1 MARYFYSEEKGLQ
14 LEVQPIPEIGAYDF
28 PSLSD
33 EEKARYQR
41 LRSIVRDVEKI
52 ERNQSVAQDDGELER
67 FYRRELNPE
76 QCEAAFALSGPTLVI
91 AGAGSGK
98 TRTIVYRTAYMLQKG
113 IPPESILLLTFT
125 RRAAGEMIERVK
137 ALVGSDTASRITAG
151 TFHSFA
157 NLQLRRYGREI
168 GVEPNFTICDEEDS
182 ADIVE
187 LIKSELDIKSLGK
200 QFPKKSVVVEM
211 ISRARNHGITIEKA
225 VSLHY
230 PKYADSIPEL
240 EKIAERYG
248 IFKGERGMLDYDDLL
263 DKFLELLEK
272 SPQTLERLQNRYSY
286 VMVDEYQDTNLVQGR
301 IADKIA
307 AASGNIMVVGD
318 DSQSIYAFRGA
329 NFENILRFPERW
341 KDCRLIKLVRN
352 YRSQCLLLDFTNDI
366 VRNFYVSYDK
376 KLFSEMRDSTL
387 KPKIFRAGSQEQE
400 AELVVSKIEEL
411 IDRKGVEPKD
421 IAVLYRSSFHA
432 NALQTVLL
440 RRGIDFAMFGGVK
453 FTERRH
459 VKDLLSY
466 LRIIQNP
473 KEAVAL
479 NRVVRLLPG
488 VGASTAAKIANE
500 FTESGRLPLEKY
512 AKKKFYQPL
521 CELSELLDEASKE
534 ELSTRQLIDIVID
547 FYKPILKELEEDY
560 DERIED
566 FAVLRTVAAG
576 YRTLESFLTDFS
588 LDPPNSQLNGSKID
602 IRDAS
607 KSDKVVLSTI
617 HSAKGLE
624 WNTVFVIN
632 MAEGAF
638 PSEKSAGN
646 LSMLEEERRLF
657 YVACSR
663 AKERLFISYP
673 EKLAFCQGFGLA
685 MPSRFLAEID
695 EALYDFGR

>member
-1 MARYFYSEEKGLQ
+1 MARYFYTEDKGLQ
-14 LEVQPIPEIGAYDF
+14 LEVRPIPEIGAYDF
-28 PSLSD
+28 PALSD
-33 EEKARYQR
+33 EEKMRYQR
-41 LRSIVRDVEKI
+41 LRSIVKDVEKI
-52 ERNQSVAQDDGELER
+52 QQNQCDSREEGELER
-67 FYRRELNPE
+67 FYRTQLNPE

-125 RRAAGEMIERVK
+125 RRAAGEMVERVRS
-137 ALVGSDTASRITAG
+137 LVGSDTASRITAG

-157 NLQLRRYGREI
+157 NLQLRRYGRAI
-168 GVEPNFTICDEEDS
+168 GVGANFTICDEEDS
-182 ADIVE
+182 ADIVD

-211 ISRARNHGITIEKA
+211 ISRARNHGMPVEKV

-230 PKYADSIPEL
+230 PKYADAIPEL

-248 IFKGERGMLDYDDLL
+248 AFKSERGMLDYDDLL
-263 DKFLELLEK
+263 DKFLELLEN
-272 SPQTLERLQNRYSY
+272 SPQTLEVLQSRYRY
-286 VMVDEYQDTNLVQGR
+286 IMVDEYQDTNLVQGR
-301 IADKIA
+301 IADKMA
-307 AASGNIMVVGD
+307 EKSGNIMVVGD

-341 KDCRLIKLVRN
+341 RECRLIKLVQN
-352 YRSQCLLLDFTNDI
+352 YRSQRLLLDFTNDI
-366 VRNFYVSYDK
+366 VRNFYVSYEK
-376 KLFSEMRDSTL
+376 RLFSEMVDSTL

-400 AELVVSKIEEL
+400 AELIVSKIEEL
-411 IDRKGVEPKD
+411 LDKGVEPKD

-473 KEAVAL
+473 KEGVAL
-479 NRVVRLLPG
+479 NRVVRLMPG
-488 VGASTAAKIANE
+488 VGASTAAKIANA
-500 FTESGRLPLEKY
+500 FVESGKLPLEKY
-512 AKKKFYQPL
+512 AGKKFYQPL

-534 ELSTRQLIDIVID
+534 ELPVRQIVDIVID

-560 DERIED
+560 DDRLED

-607 KSDKVVLSTI
+607 KSDKIVLSTI

-624 WNTVFVIN
+624 WDTVFVIN

-638 PSEKSAGN
+638 PSEKSTGN

-695 EALYDFGR
+695 GTLYDFGR